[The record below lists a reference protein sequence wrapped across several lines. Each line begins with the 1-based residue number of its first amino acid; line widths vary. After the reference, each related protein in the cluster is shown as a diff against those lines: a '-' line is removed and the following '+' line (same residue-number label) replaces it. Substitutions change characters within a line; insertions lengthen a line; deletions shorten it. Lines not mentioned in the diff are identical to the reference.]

1 MYRREVPVPVTITV
15 LHERREAL
23 YYAVACLRALRAV
36 QWGACVLLC
45 VWWCVK
51 RVQRREREELQDVRR
66 YGRDVHSARYKTTH
80 PCFRWAASNGQSSR
94 PTVITSLNV
103 P

>member
-15 LHERREAL
+15 LHERREAP

-51 RVQRREREELQDVRR
+51 RVQRREREEPQDVRWQWEGCAQCAIQDNTPLLSL
-66 YGRDVHSARYKTTH
+66 GRIQLSVE
-80 PCFRWAASNGQSSR
+80 SSD
-94 PTVITSLNV
+94 S
-103 P
+103 